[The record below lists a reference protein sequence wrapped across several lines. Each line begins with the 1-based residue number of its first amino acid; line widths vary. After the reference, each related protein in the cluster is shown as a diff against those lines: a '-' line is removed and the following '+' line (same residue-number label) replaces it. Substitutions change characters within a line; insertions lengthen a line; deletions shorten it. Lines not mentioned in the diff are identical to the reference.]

1 MTGFAI
7 RNQVQSKGIHT
18 EEDLHEFL
26 IDKHRLYT
34 FDFIV
39 QYKKAKRLLETDGIQ
54 SNPSAFPAWMREE
67 ITRKNYDGYNSR
79 FKCTITSHDYYRVK
93 EFMDT
98 IEPYFKEH
106 SPEDVAVMD
115 IKLNV
120 RKMNDGKNGVSFKTQ
135 CVYHRLKTREQIDRL
150 IRNNI
155 KLVIN
160 ELFTMWFNKN
170 YAGTKYPMSK
180 VLPSELLGQVIKKE
194 IGYNVFMA
202 KLIEARLKSDA
213 RKKEFHKR
221 KEQGNA

>member
-1 MTGFAI
+1 MTGFTI

-39 QYKKAKRLLETDGIQ
+39 QYKKAKRLLETNGIQ
-54 SNPSAFPAWMREE
+54 SNPSAFPGWMREE

-93 EFMDT
+93 EFLDT
-98 IEPYFKEH
+98 VEPYFKEH

-115 IKLNV
+115 IKLNA

-135 CVYHRLKTREQIDRL
+135 CVYHRLKTKEQIDRL

-160 ELFTMWFNKN
+160 ELFSMWFNEN
-170 YAGTKYPMSK
+170 HNNAAFPVSK
-180 VLPSELLGQVIKKE
+180 ILPSVLLEQVIKKE
-194 IGYNVFMA
+194 IGYNDFMK
-202 KLIEARLKSDA
+202 KLMDSRLKSDE
-213 RKKEFHKR
+213 KKHK
-221 KEQGNA
+221 KIKKN